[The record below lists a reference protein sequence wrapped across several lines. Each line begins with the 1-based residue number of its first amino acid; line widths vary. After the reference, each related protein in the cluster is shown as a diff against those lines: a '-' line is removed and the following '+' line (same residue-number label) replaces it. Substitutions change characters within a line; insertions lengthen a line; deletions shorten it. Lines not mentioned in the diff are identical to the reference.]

1 MPTIR
6 GMDVGSATSATSWS
20 GLASSPAT
28 TMLQAQAT
36 TDSSLFAGATGEPS
50 DLVQLT
56 SAATA
61 MPLYQVPGLL
71 TGLTQWDGS
80 QTPGSQRTPP
90 PTDAGAQAITPQF
103 SFDPFDQKS
112 WDTSWQTSTPSSPDA
127 SSSTSPSSASG
138 TAPGE
143 GTVTGT
149 GVVVP
154 PPQYSFNPF
163 DQKSW
168 DVQSPKGSTVDAL
181 A

>member
-1 MPTIR
+1 
-6 GMDVGSATSATSWS
+6 MDVGSATSATSWAS
-20 GLASSPAT
+20 LASSPAT

-36 TDSSLFAGATGEPS
+36 TDSSLFSGATGQPS
-50 DLVQLT
+50 DLIQLT

-71 TGLTQWDGS
+71 EGLTQWDGS
-80 QTPGSQRTPP
+80 QTPGSQRTPAP
-90 PTDAGAQAITPQF
+90 ADTGAAPITPQY
-103 SFDPFDQKS
+103 SFDPFNQKT
-112 WDTSWQTSTPSSPDA
+112 WDTAGPTTSASPDA
-127 SSSTSPSSASG
+127 TSSTSPSSSQG
-138 TAPGE
+138 TAPGD

-163 DQKSW
+163 DQSTW
-168 DVQSPKGSTVDAL
+168 NMPSPKGSSVDTL

>member
-1 MPTIR
+1 
-6 GMDVGSATSATSWS
+6 MDVGSATSATSWA
-20 GLASSPAT
+20 GLVNTPASQL
-28 TMLQAQAT
+28 LQAQAT
-36 TDSSLFAGATGEPS
+36 TDSSLFSGATGEPS
-50 DLVQLT
+50 DLIQLT

-80 QTPGSQRTPP
+80 QTPGSQRAPAPADT
-90 PTDAGAQAITPQF
+90 GAAPITPQYT
-103 SFDPFDQKS
+103 FDPFNQKT
-112 WDTSWQTSTPSSPDA
+112 WDTSGPTTSSPDA
-127 SSSTSPSSASG
+127 SSSTSPSSSQG
-138 TAPGE
+138 TAPGD

-168 DVQSPKGSTVDAL
+168 DVQSSKGSSVDTL